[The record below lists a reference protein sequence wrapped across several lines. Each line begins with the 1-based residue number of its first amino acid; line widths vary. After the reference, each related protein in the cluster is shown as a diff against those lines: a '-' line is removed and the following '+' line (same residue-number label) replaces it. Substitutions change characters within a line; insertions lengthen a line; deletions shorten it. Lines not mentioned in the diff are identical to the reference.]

1 MKVVW
6 LTGLSGSGKST
17 LAENVKKLLER
28 DGKKVEI
35 IDGDTVRENY
45 SEKLGF
51 TYDDIKKNNNFIVE
65 LCLKED
71 MKSFDFILVPVIAP
85 IRQVRDE
92 IKELLKDKHIEVY
105 IKASINEVTK
115 RDTKGLYKK
124 AADGHIDNMIG
135 IDIDYEEPLNPD
147 LVIDTEKLEL
157 NTAINKLY
165 FCLINKICL

>member
-1 MKVVW
+1 MKIVW

-17 LAENVKKLLER
+17 LAIAVKKLLEKNS
-28 DGKKVEI
+28 KKVHI
-35 IDGDTVRENY
+35 IDGDVVREKY
-45 SEKLGF
+45 PEKLGF
-51 TYDDIKKNNNFIVE
+51 TQKDITKNNKHILE
-65 LCLKED
+65 LCLNED
-71 MKSFDFILVPVIAP
+71 NKDYDFILVPVIAP

-92 IKELLKDKHIEVY
+92 MKKLLKDKYIEVY
-105 IKASINEVTK
+105 IKASLNEVTK

-165 FCLINKICL
+165 SCLTNKICS